1 VAPADGSGVGRKV
14 GPTLSRTAQE
24 QAPFQEFTPDGS
36 AVLWA
41 DMERGV
47 VLKLPVDGSEPTTL
61 PFDGGSMPG
70 IQRLAP

>member
-1 VAPADGSGVGRKV
+1 MGRPCSG
-14 GPTLSRTAQE
+14 P
-24 QAPFQEFTPDGS
+24 
-36 AVLWA
+36 

-70 IQRLAP
+70 DPATRALTVRRLCGRFALTAEPAAVLPARPD